1 MFYNTINLDNKKLIT
16 ALLKA
21 DNQQMKVKIIF
32 NAIGAMTASKVH
44 SFFPANVPLTSIR
57 RAITDLKNEGF
68 LLKSETMQPGLF
80 GMPEHVYKLNNEPT
94 LF

>member
-1 MFYNTINLDNKKLIT
+1 MFYNTIQLDNKKLIT

-21 DNQQMKVKIIF
+21 DNQMQKVKIIF
-32 NAIGAMTASKVH
+32 NAYGKLTASEAH

-57 RAITDLKNEGF
+57 RAITDLQTEMFVIKTDEMKEG
-68 LLKSETMQPGLF
+68 LY
-80 GMPEHVYKLNNEPT
+80 GMPEHYYKVNNQLT